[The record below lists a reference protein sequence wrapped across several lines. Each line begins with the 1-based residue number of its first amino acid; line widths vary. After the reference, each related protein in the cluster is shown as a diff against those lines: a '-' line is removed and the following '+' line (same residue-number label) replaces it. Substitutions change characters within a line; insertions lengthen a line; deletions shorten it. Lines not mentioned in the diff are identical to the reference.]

1 MGKDCNCIQHF
12 KDGFEKG
19 VETERARD
27 RREPVAILTEE
38 EIRSFPGSD
47 RRYEGNYSLTV
58 RSPKDLSESF
68 VEVLLFQTLS
78 GAKIETITFYL
89 NSNVPL
95 TFELR
100 ED

>member
-1 MGKDCNCIQHF
+1 MAKDCNCIQHF
-12 KDGFEKG
+12 KDGFDKG
-19 VETERARD
+19 IETERARD

-38 EIRSFPGSD
+38 EIRSFSGSG
-47 RRYEGNYSLTV
+47 RRYEGIYSLTV

-68 VEVLLFQTLS
+68 VEVLLFEALS
-78 GAKIETITFYL
+78 GAKIETLTFYL
-89 NSNVPL
+89 NSKLPL